1 MSGKDEHI
9 NVTLNYQNGQLPAV
23 DLRIPIKISIHQ
35 LIKEVNKIFG
45 VENMTHKY
53 QIKVKNKGILLDEN
67 QILKNYPVTNGDIIE
82 ILEEAT
88 HDKD

>member
-9 NVTLNYQNGQLPAV
+9 NVTLNYQNGQLPPV

-35 LIKEVNKIFG
+35 LVKEVNKIFG
-45 VENMTHKY
+45 FDNRASKY

-67 QILKNYPVTNGDIIE
+67 QVLKNYPVTTGDIIE
-82 ILEEAT
+82 ILEEAPY
-88 HDKD
+88 DN